1 MVRGKISEKEARKHL
16 EKKAKGVTKK
26 DVEDILKRKKEI
38 DEKLKKVPGTLGKMI
53 NQIKLLFGMI
63 ADYWNGT
70 YQNVPWF
77 SIAMAVAAIVYF
89 LSPIDLI
96 PDFIPVIGY
105 VDDALVIAVCILVIE
120 KDLRAYCAFKGYEAA
135 QYF

>member
-1 MVRGKISEKEARKHL
+1 MVRSKISEKEARKHL
-16 EKKAKGVTKK
+16 EKKAKGVTEK
-26 DVEDILKRKKEI
+26 DVEDILKKKKEI

-70 YQNVPWF
+70 YRNIPWF

-105 VDDALVIAVCILVIE
+105 VDDALVIAVCIWAME
-120 KDLRAYCAFKGYEAA
+120 EDLRAYCAFKGYEAA